1 MDITCEHC
9 HSKLKIPADKLPTGQ
24 TAKLTCP
31 KCKNKIIVNPAP
43 DKSSEAMPSS
53 SSNASATEVSSNEYN
68 VDDKPF
74 DFLEKGVQTAL
85 VCEDDATASNKIIST
100 LKRLKYHMTE
110 VTSQRDALTKI
121 RLHVYDLIVLNESF
135 ENSNPESNHVLRYL
149 NSLTMATRR
158 NIFVVLV
165 GNNFRT
171 TDETTAFANSVNM
184 VINPKDLNQLEI
196 ILKKSLV
203 DHQDFYGVFKTA
215 LKSVG
220 RA

>member
-9 HSKLKIPADKLPTGQ
+9 HSKLKIPEDKIPTNQ
-24 TAKLTCP
+24 TVKLTCP
-31 KCKNKIIVNPAP
+31 KCKNKIIVNPSP
-43 DKSSEAMPSS
+43 DKSSETMSSS
-53 SSNASATEVSSNEYN
+53 SSNFSVNEGSSDEYN

-85 VCEDDATASNKIIST
+85 ICEDDTATKNKISAT
-100 LKRLKYHMTE
+100 LKKMKHKITE
-110 VTSQRDALTKI
+110 VTSQRDALTKM
-121 RLHVYDLIVLNESF
+121 RLHVYNLIVLNESF
-135 ENSNPESNHVLRYL
+135 ERSDPKNNHVFRYL

-165 GNNFRT
+165 GNDFRT
-171 TDETTAFANSVNM
+171 MDEMTAFANSVNM

-196 ILKKSLV
+196 MLNKSLV
-203 DHQDFYGVFKTA
+203 DHQESYRAFKTA